1 MPAGLLSTK
10 FFSSSGFI
18 LSRLY
23 SQAASLRV
31 TGSVTLVPF
40 EIGTPLWSS
49 NDRLHWKK
57 VPAGLEGAKFT
68 QFDSQYKGAT
78 EFVVESSGTVFLAV
92 TSRWGSG
99 GNHSGSWTEELT
111 SKEAFLDQGWKEIS
125 PLHETSDEIGH
136 QHQWILYSRDCHAGE
151 HFRLRTEKY
160 CAPIL
165 FQVAR

>member
-1 MPAGLLSTK
+1 MPAGLLNTK
-10 FFSSSGFI
+10 FSSSSGFI

-23 SQAASLRV
+23 SRAASLRV

-40 EIGTPLWSS
+40 EIGTPVWSS
-49 NDRLHWKK
+49 NDRLHWTK

-99 GNHSGSWTEELT
+99 GNHLGSWTEELT
-111 SKEAFLDQGWKEIS
+111 SRMPFSTRVGRK
-125 PLHETSDEIGH
+125 
-136 QHQWILYSRDCHAGE
+136 
-151 HFRLRTEKY
+151 
-160 CAPIL
+160 
-165 FQVAR
+165 